1 MILCCTC
8 TIFPSIHFHSIPS
21 TSFLHMCSDLPGV
34 LLSDDTQVPLLF
46 VDTVG
51 TGLRELE
58 TGEEDSKGNEGR
70 KGGWGGGR
78 DV

>member
-1 MILCCTC
+1 
-8 TIFPSIHFHSIPS
+8 
-21 TSFLHMCSDLPGV
+21 MCSDLPGV

-46 VDTVG
+46 VDTAG

-70 KGGWGGGR
+70 REGWGEEMSEVCALPVSEGR
-78 DV
+78 ARKTV